1 MSKTIAE
8 RDILDELLELEHD
21 GWKALCGGT
30 AAQFYGDVMAADG
43 VMVLANG
50 AVMTRAEV
58 TEALAQAPPWQRY
71 EITDALLI
79 DVGTDTAALVY
90 TGKGWRA
97 GADEPFVGAM
107 SSVYHRTDTGWRL
120 ALYQQTQVIG

>member
-1 MSKTIAE
+1 MSKTSAE
-8 RDILDELLELEHD
+8 SDILDELLELEHD

-90 TGKGWRA
+90 TGKGWRE
-97 GADEPFVGAM
+97 GG
-107 SSVYHRTDTGWRL
+107 
-120 ALYQQTQVIG
+120 